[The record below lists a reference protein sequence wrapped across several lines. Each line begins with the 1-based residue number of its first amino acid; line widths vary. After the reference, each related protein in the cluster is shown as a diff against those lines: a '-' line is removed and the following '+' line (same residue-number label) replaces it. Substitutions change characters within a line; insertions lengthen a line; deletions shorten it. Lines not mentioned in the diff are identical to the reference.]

1 MKRIITT
8 STIALC
14 FTLSASGWA
23 AEEHKHGGH
32 DQHTAVE
39 AAPAEDAVKHE
50 MRLLDAAYK
59 NLLDSILLDTPEAI
73 EAPFHEVHRAKMATE
88 KALHAGKVKL
98 PKNGDK
104 LDEFVEMDEAF
115 HGKLKKLL
123 GAARKKDRKGIQDSA
138 HEILDSCVQCHTRF
152 RN

>member
-1 MKRIITT
+1 MKRIITA
-8 STIALC
+8 STIALSL
-14 FTLSASGWA
+14 TLAASAWA
-23 AEEHKHGGH
+23 QEDEHAGH
-32 DQHTAVE
+32 DKHPATNSV
-39 AAPAEDAVKHE
+39 PAENALIHE
-50 MRLLDAAYK
+50 MRLLDKAFK
-59 NLLDSILLDTPEAI
+59 NLIDSLLLDTPEAI
-73 EAPFHEVHRAKMATE
+73 EAPFHDVHRAKMATE

-123 GAARKKDRKGIQDSA
+123 GAAGKKDRKGIEAST
-138 HEILDSCVQCHTRF
+138 HEILDSCVQCHSKF

>member
-1 MKRIITT
+1 MKRIIAVTT
-8 STIALC
+8 IV
-14 FTLSASGWA
+14 LSLSLATSGWA
-23 AEEHKHGGH
+23 EEATHSGHGTHAAG
-32 DQHTAVE
+32 E
-39 AAPAEDAVKHE
+39 ALAPEDAVKHE
-50 MRLLDAAYK
+50 MRLLNAAYK

-73 EAPFHEVHRAKMATE
+73 EAPFHDVHRAKMATE
-88 KALHAGKVKL
+88 KALKAGKVKL

-123 GAARKKDRKGIQDSA
+123 GAARKQDRKGIKNSV
-138 HEILDSCVQCHTRF
+138 HEIVDACVECHSRF

>member
-1 MKRIITT
+1 MKRFITA
-8 STIALC
+8 STIALS
-14 FTLSASGWA
+14 LSLAASGWTEEADHSKHEMHA
-23 AEEHKHGGH
+23 AGE
-32 DQHTAVE
+32 VS
-39 AAPAEDAVKHE
+39 APEDAVKHE

-73 EAPFHEVHRAKMATE
+73 EPPFHEVHRAKMATE
-88 KALHAGKVKL
+88 KALHADKVKL

-104 LDEFVEMDEAF
+104 LNEFVEMDEIF

-123 GAARKKDRKGIQDSA
+123 GAAREKDRKGIQDSA

>member
-1 MKRIITT
+1 MKRIITA
-8 STIALC
+8 STIALSL
-14 FTLSASGWA
+14 FLAASGWA
-23 AEEHKHGGH
+23 QEDHHGHEAQDKAEH
-32 DQHTAVE
+32 V
-39 AAPAEDAVKHE
+39 PAEMAVKHE
-50 MRLLDAAYK
+50 MRLLDKAYK
-59 NLLDSILLDTPEAI
+59 NLIDSILLDTPEAI
-73 EAPFHEVHRAKMATE
+73 EAPFHDVHRAKMATG

-123 GAARKKDRKGIQDSA
+123 GAARKKERKSIQDSA
-138 HEILDSCVQCHTRF
+138 HEILNSCVQCHSRF

>member
-1 MKRIITT
+1 MKR
-8 STIALC
+8 TIATAAITVAL
-14 FTLSASGWA
+14 TLPTSGWTEEAEHSGHGTHAAGELSAPGN
-23 AEEHKHGGH
+23 
-32 DQHTAVE
+32 
-39 AAPAEDAVKHE
+39 AVKHE

-73 EAPFHEVHRAKMATE
+73 EPPFHEVHRAKMATE
-88 KALHAGKVKL
+88 KALHAGKVVL

-104 LDEFVEMDEAF
+104 LGEFIEMDEAF
-115 HGKLKKLL
+115 HGKLKKLI

-152 RN
+152 RK

>member
-1 MKRIITT
+1 MKR
-8 STIALC
+8 TIAAAAI
-14 FTLSASGWA
+14 TLALTLPISGWA
-23 AEEHKHGGH
+23 EEAAHSGHGT
-32 DQHTAVE
+32 HTALE
-39 AAPAEDAVKHE
+39 TSAPEDAVKHE

-73 EAPFHEVHRAKMATE
+73 EPPFHDVHRAKMATE

-98 PKNGDK
+98 PKNNDK
-104 LDEFVEMDEAF
+104 LDEFIEMDEAF

-123 GAARKKDRKGIQDSA
+123 GAAREKDRRGIQESA

>member
-1 MKRIITT
+1 MKRIITAA
-8 STIALC
+8 TIVLSL
-14 FTLSASGWA
+14 TLAASSWA
-23 AEEHKHGGH
+23 QEDEHAGH
-32 DQHTAVE
+32 DKHPVSDSVP
-39 AAPAEDAVKHE
+39 AADALRHE
-50 MRLLDAAYK
+50 MRLLDKAFK
-59 NLLDSILLDTPEAI
+59 NLIDSLLLDTPEAI
-73 EAPFHEVHRAKMATE
+73 EAPFHDVHRAKMATE

-123 GAARKKDRKGIQDSA
+123 GAASRKDRKGIEASA
-138 HEILDSCVQCHTRF
+138 HEILDSCVQCHSKF

>member
-1 MKRIITT
+1 MKRIITAT
-8 STIALC
+8 TIALS
-14 FTLSASGWA
+14 LSIAASGWA
-23 AEEHKHGGH
+23 EEADHSEHSTH
-32 DQHTAVE
+32 
-39 AAPAEDAVKHE
+39 AAGEVSAPKDAVKHE

-59 NLLDSILLDTPEAI
+59 NLIDSLLLDTPEAI
-73 EAPFHEVHRAKMATE
+73 EPPFHEVHRAKMATE
-88 KALHAGKVKL
+88 KALHAGKIVL
-98 PKNGDK
+98 PKNSDK

-138 HEILDSCVQCHTRF
+138 HEILDSCVQCHSRF

>member
-1 MKRIITT
+1 MKKIITA
-8 STIALC
+8 STIALS
-14 FTLSASGWA
+14 LILVASGWA
-23 AEEHKHGGH
+23 QEDQHAGH
-32 DQHTAVE
+32 DKHSSADSASAENAVI
-39 AAPAEDAVKHE
+39 HE
-50 MRLLDAAYK
+50 MRLLDKAFK
-59 NLLDSILLDTPEAI
+59 NLIDSLLLDTPEAI
-73 EAPFHEVHRAKMATE
+73 EAPFHDVHRAKMATE
-88 KALHAGKVKL
+88 KALKAGKVKL

-138 HEILDSCVQCHTRF
+138 HEILDSCVQCHSRF

>member
-1 MKRIITT
+1 MKRIITA
-8 STIALC
+8 SAIALSL
-14 FTLSASGWA
+14 TLAASVRA
-23 AEEHKHGGH
+23 QEDHSSHSKH
-32 DQHTAVE
+32 AVE
-39 AAPAEDAVKHE
+39 DAAPAESAVKHE

-59 NLLDSILLDTPEAI
+59 NLIDAILLDTPEAI
-73 EAPFHEVHRAKMATE
+73 EPPFHKVHRAKMATE
-88 KALHAGKVKL
+88 KALHDGKVKL

-123 GAARKKDRKGIQDSA
+123 GAARKKDRKGIQKSA
-138 HEILDSCVQCHTRF
+138 HEILDGCVQCHSRF

>member
-1 MKRIITT
+1 MKRIITA
-8 STIALC
+8 STIALS
-14 FTLSASGWA
+14 LSLAASGWA
-23 AEEHKHGGH
+23 EEADHSKHMMRDSGE
-32 DQHTAVE
+32 VS
-39 AAPAEDAVKHE
+39 APEDAVKHE

-59 NLLDSILLDTPEAI
+59 NLLDAILLDTPEAI
-73 EAPFHEVHRAKMATE
+73 EPPFHEVHRAKMATE